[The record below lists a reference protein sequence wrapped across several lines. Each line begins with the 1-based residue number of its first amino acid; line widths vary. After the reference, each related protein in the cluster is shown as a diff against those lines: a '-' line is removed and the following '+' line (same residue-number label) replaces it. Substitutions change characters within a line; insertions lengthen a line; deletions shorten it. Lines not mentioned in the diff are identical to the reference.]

1 MSLFGTSRDA
11 SLIRH
16 INRELINNIIE
27 QQVGYYKIDLA
38 KTTSNI
44 YGESNGQKIFFN
56 PVLINCLIERT
67 PPTWETDSI
76 GPDVKQDL
84 TVRFLRD
91 DLAGIDLSIEL
102 PEGGKGFAYGV
113 VPEVG
118 DIMVWQNNYYE
129 VDGTIE
135 NQLFVGKDPDY
146 AYTDGNGNTDNA
158 NFGSSISIIVNAH
171 YTRVEKL
178 GIEKDRL

>member
-38 KTTSNI
+38 KTSLNM
-44 YGESNGQKIFFN
+44 YGESNGEKIYYN
-56 PVLINCLIERT
+56 PVLVNCLIERSAQE
-67 PPTWETDSI
+67 WSTDSL
-76 GPDVKQDL
+76 GPDVNRKIQL
-84 TVRFLRD
+84 RFLKD
-91 DLAGIDLSIEL
+91 DLAGTNLSIEL
-102 PEGGKGFAYGV
+102 PEGGRGFQYGIY
-113 VPEVG
+113 PEVG
-118 DIMVWQNNYYE
+118 DVVIWQNNYYE
-129 VDGTIE
+129 VDDILE
-135 NQLFVGKDPDY
+135 NQYFLGKDPDY
-146 AYTDGNGNTDNA
+146 SYSSDND